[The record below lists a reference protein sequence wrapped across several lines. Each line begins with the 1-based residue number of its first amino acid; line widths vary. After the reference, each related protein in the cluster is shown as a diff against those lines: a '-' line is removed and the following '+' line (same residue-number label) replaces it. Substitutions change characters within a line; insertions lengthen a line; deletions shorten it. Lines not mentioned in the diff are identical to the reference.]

1 MPALDPILPDDGE
14 GTLLALQRATP
25 FIVWPDYKG
34 GYVILDHRTAGCVT
48 GAFNTVES
56 AFAEMD
62 RLNAEHTCGTLNPEH
77 ANGIA
82 RSRRSDCD

>member
-1 MPALDPILPDDGE
+1 MPTVDQIPRDDGE
-14 GTLLALQRATP
+14 GLLLALQHATP

-34 GYVILDHRTAGCVT
+34 GYVILDHRTAGCVA

-62 RLNAEHTCGTLNPEH
+62 RLNAEHTCGILHPEH
-77 ANGIA
+77 ANGTA
-82 RSRRSDCD
+82 R